1 MFLVLSVVIVFFKFV
16 SHQLC
21 KTEDLHLQIRMAG
34 MTMMEILAKIT
45 HNKQERG
52 VTNTLS

>member
-1 MFLVLSVVIVFFKFV
+1 MVLSVVIVFFKFV